1 MSKQNKSNFEKNSH
15 HPTWRPD
22 CSCVT
27 LRLHEQN
34 LFSWF
39 DRWKE
44 ERWVRLTPVKE
55 GLYSS
60 FENMYIIH
68 NYFIKFL
75 APLFSLW
82 YIKYYELV
90 FHCLCVDF
98 LLFFQF
104 DIVSGLKHFIIP
116 HKFVLVKFLKG
127 KFIQGSSLA
136 KNYFA
141 TFLCFLN
148 VARKVGTFSFY
159 WKAKLK
165 KENQICFAYKA
176 QPI

>member
-1 MSKQNKSNFEKNSH
+1 METWLQLSYSASSWTEHAFVIWQRERRKVGEANPSKRGFI
-15 HPTWRPD
+15 
-22 CSCVT
+22 
-27 LRLHEQN
+27 
-34 LFSWF
+34 
-39 DRWKE
+39 
-44 ERWVRLTPVKE
+44 
-55 GLYSS
+55 YSS
-60 FENMYIIH
+60 FENVYIIH

-90 FHCLCVDF
+90 FRCLCVVVF

-141 TFLCFLN
+141 TFLSFLN
-148 VARKVGTFSFY
+148 VVRKVVTFSFY

-165 KENQICFAYKA
+165 RRKSYLFCL
-176 QPI
+176 